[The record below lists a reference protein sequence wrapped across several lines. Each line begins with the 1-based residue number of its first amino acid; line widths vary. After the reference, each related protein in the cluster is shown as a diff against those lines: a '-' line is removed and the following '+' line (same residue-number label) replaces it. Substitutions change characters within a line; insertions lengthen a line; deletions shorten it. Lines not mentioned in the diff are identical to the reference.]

1 VVQVCVCARLR
12 LRDNHAAD
20 RIVVQASGCLNT
32 VACSLMK
39 IANDVRWLGSG
50 PRAGIGE
57 ITLPEVQPG
66 ACSAPRRP
74 PVLSVCPCLT
84 LGHPAAGSS
93 IMPGKVNPVIAES
106 VTMVRVRRAC

>member
-1 VVQVCVCARLR
+1 M
-12 LRDNHAAD
+12 HA
-20 RIVVQASGCLNT
+20 QASGSLNT

-66 ACSAPRRP
+66 ASAR
-74 PVLSVCPCLT
+74 
-84 LGHPAAGSS
+84 AA
-93 IMPGKVNPVIAES
+93 
-106 VTMVRVRRAC
+106 

>member
-1 VVQVCVCARLR
+1 MRLCVLTSAP
-12 LRDNHAAD
+12 
-20 RIVVQASGCLNT
+20 QASGCLNT
-32 VACSLMK
+32 LACSLMK

-66 ACSAPRRP
+66 ASAYERRER
-74 PVLSVCPCLT
+74 
-84 LGHPAAGSS
+84 PAAQRADAAFCTGSS

-106 VTMVRVRRAC
+106 VTMVSAASRAGVQAQRG